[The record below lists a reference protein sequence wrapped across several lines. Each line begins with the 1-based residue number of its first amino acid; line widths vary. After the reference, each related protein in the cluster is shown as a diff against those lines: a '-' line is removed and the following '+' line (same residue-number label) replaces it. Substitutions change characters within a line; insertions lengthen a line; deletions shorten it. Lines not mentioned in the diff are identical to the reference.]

1 LKLTRALFIS
11 SPASILE
18 IKKNLQRKII
28 HIATMCQSP
37 MLEFLQGL
45 PKCEHHVHLEGT
57 LEPEL
62 IFELAARHGITLP
75 SDPVYTSVETLKKRY
90 EHFSNLDDFLHFY
103 FEGMAVLREEQD
115 FADLAWAYFQ
125 KAHADG
131 VHHAEVFFDPQ
142 VHESRGVAYNTI
154 VDGFSKGCKRAETEL
169 GLSTRLILCFVR
181 HLPVTSAQKLYD
193 EMLAHKSF
201 ENGTVH
207 GLGWSSSEVGP
218 PKDMFREIYA
228 SASKKNIPLTAHAGE
243 EGDPTYISTALEL
256 GAKRID
262 HGIRLVEDEEL
273 MRRVAREGILLTVCP
288 LSNVRLRCVKSVKEV
303 PIRKFLEAGVK
314 FSINSDDPAYF
325 GGYILDNY
333 YAVQEA
339 FNLNVLEWK
348 IIAEN
353 SVQESWIE
361 DSRKAEILESI
372 ETHVKKYMH
381 TIAV

>member
-1 LKLTRALFIS
+1 
-11 SPASILE
+11 
-18 IKKNLQRKII
+18 
-28 HIATMCQSP
+28 

-75 SDPVYTSVETLKKRY
+75 NDPVYTSVETLKKRY

-142 VHESRGVAYNTI
+142 VHGSRGVAYNTI
-154 VDGFSKGCKRAETEL
+154 VDGFSKGCQRAETEL

-181 HLPVTSAQKLYD
+181 HLPVASAQELYD
-193 EMLAHKSF
+193 EMLAYKSF
-201 ENGTVH
+201 ENDTVH

-228 SASKKNIPLTAHAGE
+228 SAAAKNIPLTAHAGE

-256 GAKRID
+256 GAQRID
-262 HGIRLVEDEEL
+262 HGIRLIEDEAL

-303 PIRKFLEAGVK
+303 PIRKFLAAGVK

-339 FNLNVLEWK
+339 FNLNILEWK

-361 DSRKAEILESI
+361 DSRKAEILDSI

-381 TIAV
+381 TTAA

>member
-1 LKLTRALFIS
+1 MR
-11 SPASILE
+11 
-18 IKKNLQRKII
+18 
-28 HIATMCQSP
+28 
-37 MLEFLQGL
+37 EFLQGL

-75 SDPVYTSVETLKKRY
+75 EDPVYTSVETLKKRY
-90 EHFSNLDDFLHFY
+90 EQFSNLDDFLHFF

-115 FADLAWAYFQ
+115 FTDLAWAYFQ
-125 KAHADG
+125 RAHTDG

-154 VDGFSKGCKRAETEL
+154 VDGFSKGCRRAETEL
-169 GLSTRLILCFVR
+169 GLSTKLILCFVR
-181 HLPVTSAQKLYD
+181 HLPVASAQEVYD
-193 EMLAHKSF
+193 EMVAHKSF

-228 SASKKNIPLTAHAGE
+228 SAAKLNIPLTAHAGE

-256 GAKRID
+256 GAQRID
-262 HGIRLVEDEEL
+262 HGIRLIEDEEL
-273 MRRVAREGILLTVCP
+273 MQRVVREGILLTVCP
-288 LSNVRLRCVKSVKEV
+288 LSNVRLRCVKSVKEL
-303 PIRKFLEAGVK
+303 PIKKFLQNGVK

-339 FNLNVLEWK
+339 FNLDILEWWL
-348 IIAEN
+348 IAEN
-353 SVQESWIE
+353 SVQESWID
-361 DSRKAEILESI
+361 DSRKAEILKSI
-372 ETHVKKYMH
+372 GSHVKKYID
-381 TIAV
+381 TIMV